1 MTDLKKKLEEAKAQA
16 ANRDAKDHAAQDAAL
31 DGSDQLKK
39 DLAEMTELAKRTMA
53 DLQNLRRRNE
63 EERGTLVKMA
73 NLNLIAQILPI
84 VDNLDRAI
92 THSPG
97 DEWAKGIEMSLGQLH
112 NVLENFGVKRMEC
125 VGQPFNPDLHE
136 ALTQGPGPANTVVEE
151 LEKGYLLGD
160 RVIRHAKVKV
170 GDGDGLET
178 S

>member
-16 ANRDAKDHAAQDAAL
+16 AQKDAKDQAAL
-31 DGSDQLKK
+31 DGSEQLKK

-112 NVLENFGVKRMEC
+112 SVLENFGVKRMEC
-125 VGQPFNPDLHE
+125 IGQPFNPDLHE
-136 ALTQGPGPANTVVEE
+136 AITQGPGPANTVVEE

-170 GDGDGLET
+170 GDGSEA
-178 S
+178 